1 MIFLGRLKD
10 AVISAG
16 NKIKQEIDDLVQ
28 ENNQLQAEEIK
39 QENSK
44 YIQYI
49 QYIQFIILFYDIYSY
64 P

>member
-49 QYIQFIILFYDIYSY
+49 QFIILYYDIYSY